1 MAYTQKGMEFK
12 TDPPKEKKKKTKGSS
27 SNDFDDTT
35 PVQKTTSHNKNK
47 KTGKSYTQVTR
58 KFHPTIGPDGPV
70 KSDTGPKS

>member
-1 MAYTQKGMEFK
+1 MAYTQRGMEFK
-12 TDPPKEKKKKTKGSS
+12 TDPPKKKTKGLSS
-27 SNDFDDTT
+27 TDFDDTT

-70 KSDTGPKS
+70 KSDTGPKA